1 MASTI
6 TGPRGY
12 VVGVDEFPGKEEK
25 EQFQATLIQLGGT
38 VTGSKGRGYLNYLT
52 LGGGTPGQ
60 AFNLGRVQE
69 RAGVPVW
76 VSWFKDEP
84 VIMHVDKSRMEPN
97 GARGYRS
104 PLFAQHAPDHGWG
117 SGDPDY
123 VDSRRIKELMVRPAG
138 EFKVNISPGRYG
150 SGLGYAYFAG
160 QQNYDLAAY
169 QPAVA
174 GTKRKI
180 GLYLDSA
187 GAVQVVEGGLVAVTA
202 VIPELDW
209 PAGVFRL
216 VSVILFESKDFID
229 FEYVKQEKALWIN
242 PVVTVSSLAA
252 SDGSPN
258 PAWSVDASGN
268 LDNPGGGIMTAPA
281 TESVFKVKNTSGA
294 AAAVNEI
301 GYLSELGEY
310 KTTTTAALDA
320 SWCTVVIGGANN
332 ADIYVANRGRF
343 TVKYT
348 GTAPSAGHFL
358 TTSTVA
364 GSALRSTTM
373 QPMIFA
379 VCLGAGSGGLVE
391 VLLLCNTPFF
401 PVTNSNDIYRIDN
414 HSSTLFIATI
424 NGAPLTTSVVYNA
437 PSSGQEDC
445 IVPQASTQL
454 AKARLHNTTR
464 GTYRLITAVN
474 TGTNTIMTVASTDA
488 WASGDTITI
497 ESQTVTSPSG
507 LFKFVDLDLSQQTA
521 IPVLARA
528 LMFEILKQ
536 ETGTTSASTNIHS
549 FDTFASSKEIGVTP
563 SLVANSRIY
572 RTIEVPLIQWV
583 FTYRSFGTGTG
594 TVTFEQMKLMGYW
607 MAAP

>member
-1 MASTI
+1 MASV
-6 TGPRGY
+6 RGY
-12 VVGVDEFPGKEEK
+12 VVGVDEIPGKEEK

-150 SGLGYAYFAG
+150 NGLGYAYFAG

-229 FEYVKQEKALWIN
+229 FEYIKQEKALWIN

-268 LDNPGGGIMTAPA
+268 LDNTGGGIMTAPA

-294 AAAVNEI
+294 TAAVNDI
-301 GYLSELGEY
+301 GYVSELGEY
-310 KTTTTAALDA
+310 KTTTTAGLLAT
-320 SWCTVVIGGANN
+320 WCTVVVGGANN
-332 ADIYVANRGRF
+332 ADIYVAKGGRF

-348 GTAPSAGHFL
+348 STAPAAGEYL

-364 GSALRSTTM
+364 GSGLAQSYVS
-373 QPMIFA
+373 PAIFA
-379 VCLGAGSGGLVE
+379 VCLAAGSGGLVE
-391 VLLLCNTPFF
+391 VLLLPNRTAFD
-401 PVTNSNDIYRIDN
+401 VTSANEVLR
-414 HSSTLFIATI
+414 IATSSDSAFVSTI
-424 NGAPLTTSVVYNA
+424 SGTPGATLVYNA
-437 PSSGQEDC
+437 PTGNENS
-445 IVPQASTQL
+445 IVPVATTELGKLVLWNTSKTPDEYALIQAT
-454 AKARLHNTTR
+454 N
-464 GTYRLITAVN
+464 I
-474 TGTNTIMTVASTDA
+474 GTNTITPTA
-488 WASGDTITI
+488 TITGWANAENI
-497 ESQTVTSPSG
+497 QVNSTAVTGLINGATFYDVQIADAVTIPALAVAIAFEIAAVDTGTIAGTTQFFVHPYEAGAVSGAKAQTVTMQVSSQTNRKYARISLNQRRFCVGIDASG
-507 LFKFVDLDLSQQTA
+507 AGTMT
-521 IPVLARA
+521 IVLR
-528 LMFEILKQ
+528 
-536 ETGTTSASTNIHS
+536 
-549 FDTFASSKEIGVTP
+549 
-563 SLVANSRIY
+563 
-572 RTIEVPLIQWV
+572 
-583 FTYRSFGTGTG
+583 
-594 TVTFEQMKLMGYW
+594 LMGYVV
-607 MAAP
+607 AAP